1 LAPARLAFD
10 EMAEIVEMSPLLVGG
25 LLGEVAMVVEHKG
38 QFQVPQ
44 ILLDGV

>member
-1 LAPARLAFD
+1 
-10 EMAEIVEMSPLLVGG
+10 MGPLLVGG
-25 LLGEVAMVVEHKG
+25 LLGKIAMVIEHKG